1 MEDLYKNFQD
11 PDGIL
16 NLEPEE
22 LAEIVLSILQ
32 GEKDAFCLRNCIL
45 KIPFSGEGEN
55 GKHGYPQAHKQ
66 EILLAVSE
74 AFACLKSQNLIVE
87 KPDISDGIWMV
98 LSRRARKMD
107 VKRDFQ
113 KFRPARRFDRDLL
126 HPEVAGEVWDA
137 ILRGEFTIAISS
149 AMRAVEIAVREAG
162 GQDESTVGIYLITA
176 TFGSKGTL
184 RDQKAQPAEEDGI
197 YQLFQGAM
205 RAYRNPHSHR
215 RVHVNDVV
223 EAIEVVML
231 ASHLLRIVDA
241 RRVLLR
247 SGSGDSHCS
256 KDMEE
261 QVEPTDVAPEQ
272 NRAVKGNWT
281 EPGTVNPNGQV
292 VEEKTNRRGHSNQWV
307 YRMRC
312 LKCGHVYGA
321 NGYDC
326 HLRKCPECG
335 GGRPGLPYE

>member
-1 MEDLYKNFQD
+1 MEELYKNFQD
-11 PDGIL
+11 PDEIL

-32 GEKDAFCLRNCIL
+32 GKEEVFCLHDCIL
-45 KIPFSGEGEN
+45 KIPFADEGEN
-55 GKHGYPQAHKQ
+55 GKNGYPQSRKK

-74 AFACLKSQNLIVE
+74 AFACLRTQTLIVE
-87 KPDISDGIWMV
+87 KLESSDGIWMV

-107 VKRDFQ
+107 VKRGFQ
-113 KFRPARRFDRDLL
+113 QYRLARRFDRGML

-137 ILRGEFTIAISS
+137 ISRGEFTIAISS

-162 GQDESTVGIYLITA
+162 GLDESTVGVYLITA
-176 TFGSKGTL
+176 AFGSKGTL
-184 RDQKAQPAEEDGI
+184 RNQKAQYAEEDGI

-215 RVHVNDVV
+215 RVHVNDVT
-223 EAIEVVML
+223 EAMEVVML
-231 ASHLLRIVDA
+231 ASHLLRIVDS
-241 RRVLLR
+241 RRTLVR
-247 SGSGDSHCS
+247 SGSGDGHCS
-256 KDMEE
+256 QDLEE
-261 QVEPTDVAPEQ
+261 QVKPADKTPEQ
-272 NRAVKGNWT
+272 DTPAKVNWVK
-281 EPGTVNPNGQV
+281 PGTVNPNDQV
-292 VEEKTNRRGHSNQWV
+292 VEGKTGKRGHANQWV

-312 LKCGHVYGA
+312 LKCGYVYGA